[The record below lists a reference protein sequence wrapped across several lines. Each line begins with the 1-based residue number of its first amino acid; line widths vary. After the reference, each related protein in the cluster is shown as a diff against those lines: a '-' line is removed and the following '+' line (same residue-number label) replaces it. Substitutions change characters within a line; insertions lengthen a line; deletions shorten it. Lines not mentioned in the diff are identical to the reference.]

1 MIPNMLLKY
10 LSVVSGSCA
19 TRHVFKSFLRL
30 SSSVAPQ
37 LPLWFNN
44 FPKKA
49 HPYMELARL
58 DRPIGTWLVYLP
70 STWSIALAA
79 SPGCLPDFGMLAI
92 FGVGAILMRGAGC
105 TVNDIIDRDI
115 DMNVIRTKDRP
126 IARGSVSTFNAI
138 SFLGLQLTGA
148 LSILL
153 QLNLEA
159 ILIGGSCVGLVCVYP
174 LFKRFTHF
182 PQVMLGLT
190 MNWGA
195 LMGYTAVAGF
205 DWAICFPIYLTGV
218 FQTMLFDSV
227 YSFQDIKYDKQI
239 GVKSMPILLSGTSKW
254 WLYVMA
260 AAMST
265 SLATAGLTSGS
276 GSVYFAGTG
285 LTMLRIFYSVWKTNL
300 DDPSSCFA
308 YFKSNRDIGIFLF
321 AVIALDRFLLS

>member
-1 MIPNMLLKY
+1 
-10 LSVVSGSCA
+10 
-19 TRHVFKSFLRL
+19 
-30 SSSVAPQ
+30 
-37 LPLWFNN
+37 
-44 FPKKA
+44 
-49 HPYMELARL
+49 
-58 DRPIGTWLVYLP
+58 
-70 STWSIALAA
+70 
-79 SPGCLPDFGMLAI
+79 
-92 FGVGAILMRGAGC
+92 MRGAGC

-115 DMNVIRTKDRP
+115 DVNVKRTKDRP
-126 IARGSVSTFNAI
+126 IARGSVSMFNAI

-148 LSILL
+148 LAILL

-205 DWAICFPIYLTGV
+205 DWTICFPIYLTGV
-218 FQTMLFDSV
+218 FQTMLFDSI

-260 AAMST
+260 VAMST

-285 LTMLRIFYSVWKTNL
+285 LTMLRIFYSVCLQALTFRSIVRVSLSIFSRLINTQHKLLPLSTSATESPVRTHHTCLWSL
-300 DDPSSCFA
+300 RFSLQGAA
-308 YFKSNRDIGIFLF
+308 YNCLLFCPLVVAKIGT
-321 AVIALDRFLLS
+321 R